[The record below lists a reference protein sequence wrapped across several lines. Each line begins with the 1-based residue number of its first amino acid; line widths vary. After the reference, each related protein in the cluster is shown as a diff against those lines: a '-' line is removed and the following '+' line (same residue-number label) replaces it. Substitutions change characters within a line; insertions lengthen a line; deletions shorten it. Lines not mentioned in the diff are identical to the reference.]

1 MQVAHAAV
9 KATDDSYYRL
19 KYEQISKRRGKKRA
33 VIAVAWMIL
42 TSVFQMITAGEVWN
56 PTELFKVDMPETLK
70 EKQLF
75 KAVKQANKF
84 LEKHGLTVA

>member
-1 MQVAHAAV
+1 M
-9 KATDDSYYRL
+9 D
-19 KYEQISKRRGKKRA
+19 
-33 VIAVAWMIL
+33 IL